1 MRALVVEDELHNYRS
16 LKKQLEEI
24 WEGTEVLPP
33 VTTVTGLR
41 EALLHQDETDVIFTD
56 IRLDDG
62 LCFEALCESSV
73 EVPLIFTTAYDE
85 YALQAFRAG
94 GVDYLLK
101 PVSEEDLRQV
111 LKKIQ
116 RMQFNPANLTALLCS
131 LGVSVPA
138 HASRLLVNRYNGTQI
153 VRVEEFSHFLFS
165 DRSVKGFFRNG
176 AECVLQEKTLDNL
189 SARLDS
195 NMFFRANRQCI
206 VNIDAIA
213 RIYPSFHQSGEIE
226 LKEQPHLRIKVSKET
241 LARIKKIIRGM

>member
-138 HASRLLVNRYNGTQI
+138 HASRLLVNRYNGHANSQGG
-153 VRVEEFSHFLFS
+153 RV
-165 DRSVKGFFRNG
+165 
-176 AECVLQEKTLDNL
+176 
-189 SARLDS
+189 
-195 NMFFRANRQCI
+195 
-206 VNIDAIA
+206 
-213 RIYPSFHQSGEIE
+213 
-226 LKEQPHLRIKVSKET
+226 
-241 LARIKKIIRGM
+241 